1 MLRRSIVAPI
11 LALVLAAVGIAV
23 LLGSSIGGPVAVTSP
38 APSSSGQAGTTSGG
52 GSTVTP
58 EATSSPTAATPTAP
72 VSAGG
77 SPAAPGT
84 AKPTASPTPASS
96 PAGSSTALDP
106 AMAGRLQRSL
116 DRYAKRYRLP
126 GASVTITW
134 PDGRHWTGS
143 TGFADVAARRAVT
156 ADTAFSIASMSKTFT
171 AALVLKL
178 VEEGRVQLDTPVAN
192 LLPDVRI
199 GTPGRR
205 IPKAITIR
213 MLLDHT
219 SGLADFFFGK
229 GVDKALLA
237 DRGATWTAAR
247 ALSFVGPQLFPPGKG
262 WHYSNTNY
270 LLLGL
275 VAEWVGPASFAD
287 QVRSKLLDPL
297 HLRRAFVQPD
307 ERPRGPLSVGYYFNS
322 SAAAARPIPLADK
335 AGKVAPFTSVV
346 TAAGSAGDLAATTSD
361 LAAWARAIYGG
372 TVLQPATLAA
382 AVADARKTA
391 RFHPIVPYGLGV
403 QVTKIGGR
411 TALGHSGRLLGTRGE
426 LRYLPAAGVAI
437 AVLANQNGV
446 DLRPLTASLLKIA
459 LPPASTPSP
468 SP

>member
-11 LALVLAAVGIAV
+11 LALVLAVVGITA
-23 LLGSSIGGPVAVTSP
+23 LLGSSIGGPAAVTPSAPSSDVAGTATGGVSPPATGSP
-38 APSSSGQAGTTSGG
+38 APTTP
-52 GSTVTP
+52 T
-58 EATSSPTAATPTAP
+58 ATSSPDATPTAIP
-72 VSAGG
+72 S
-77 SPAAPGT
+77 
-84 AKPTASPTPASS
+84 ASPTPSASPVSS
-96 PAGSSTALDP
+96 PTAVDP
-106 AMAGRLQRSL
+106 ALAARLQRSL

-134 PDGRHWTGS
+134 PDGRQWTGS
-143 TGFADVAARRAVT
+143 SGFADVAARRAVT

-178 VEEGRVQLDTPVAN
+178 VEQGRMQLDTPVLN

-199 GTPGRR
+199 GRPGRR
-205 IPKAITIR
+205 IPKAVTVR

-237 DRGATWTAAR
+237 DRGATWKAAR
-247 ALSFVGPQLFPPGKG
+247 ALGYVGPQLFPPGKG

-275 VAEWVGPASFAD
+275 IAERVGRGSFAS
-287 QVRSKLLDPL
+287 QVREELLDPL
-297 HLRRAFVQPD
+297 GLRHAFVQVD

-322 SAAAARPIPLADK
+322 SSSTARPIPLADK
-335 AGKVAPFTSVV
+335 TGKVAPFTSVV
-346 TAAGSAGDLAATTSD
+346 TAAGSAGDLAATTAD
-361 LAAWARAIYGG
+361 LAAWARAMYGG
-372 TVLQPATLAA
+372 AVLQRATLAA

-391 RFHPIVPYGLGV
+391 RFHPTVRYGLGL
-403 QVTKIGGR
+403 QVTKIGTR
-411 TALGHSGRLLGTRGE
+411 TALGHSGRFLGTRGE
-426 LRYLPAAGVAI
+426 LRYLPNDGLAI

-446 DLRPLTASLLKIA
+446 DLRPLTAALLKIA
-459 LPPASTPSP
+459 LPRTITPSP
-468 SP
+468 TP